1 MGVDI
6 YSNDGVLV
14 SVDEFLGSII
24 KKPKVKRVI
33 AGIKD
38 LIEKLDVE
46 YMSKE
51 AFVPLEKALGREVAG
66 NLNSV
71 LDTNAGK
78 WELEVLDRDKLVEII
93 ASWVEN
99 YVEEE
104 DSFDCYLSY
113 PEEIAALLNV
123 VLDVCVT
130 TDVPS
135 ISSMEIFGSYRY
147 SGLYEV
153 ELNKPYVLFSKED
166 CFELISTDTGKNLAK
181 ALKQRTLELSSWATY
196 SI

>member
-99 YVEEE
+99 YVEEK

-113 PEEIAALLNV
+113 SEEIVALLNV
-123 VLDVCVT
+123 VLDACVT
-130 TDVPS
+130 TDVPP

-166 CFELISTDTGKNLAK
+166 CFELMPIFREGKC
-181 ALKQRTLELSSWATY
+181 
-196 SI
+196 

>member
-24 KKPKVKRVI
+24 KKPKVKKVI
-33 AGIKD
+33 ALVSN
-38 LIEKLDVE
+38 LIEKIDVE
-46 YMSKE
+46 YMNKE
-51 AFVPLEKALGREVAG
+51 AFVPLEKALGREVFC
-66 NLNSV
+66 V
-71 LDTNAGK
+71 QV
-78 WELEVLDRDKLVEII
+78 VLDRDKLVEII

-99 YVEEE
+99 YVEEK

-113 PEEIAALLNV
+113 SEEIAALLNM

-130 TDVPS
+130 TDVPP

>member
-1 MGVDI
+1 M
-6 YSNDGVLV
+6 N
-14 SVDEFLGSII
+14 
-24 KKPKVKRVI
+24 
-33 AGIKD
+33 
-38 LIEKLDVE
+38 
-46 YMSKE
+46 KE
-51 AFVPLEKALGREVAG
+51 AFVPLKKALGLAVVR
-66 NLNSV
+66 NISQHSYPF
-71 LDTNAGK
+71 
-78 WELEVLDRDKLVEII
+78 LDRDKLVEII

-99 YVEEE
+99 YVEEK

-113 PEEIAALLNV
+113 SEEIAALLNM

-130 TDVPS
+130 TDVPP

>member
-24 KKPKVKRVI
+24 KKPKVKKVI

-38 LIEKLDVE
+38 LIENLDVE

-78 WELEVLDRDKLVEII
+78 WELEFLDRDKLVEII

-99 YVEEE
+99 YVEEK

-113 PEEIAALLNV
+113 SEEIAALLNM
-123 VLDVCVT
+123 VLYVCVT
-130 TDVPS
+130 TDVPL